1 MIFDKES
8 TFISNIRNS
17 DTILYIFNYKINVEI
32 AN

>member
-1 MIFDKES
+1 MLFYKDSIS
-8 TFISNIRNS
+8 ISNFRNS